1 MTPSRYCLVFG
12 AVAVAIASA
21 VAAFNYAADPY
32 LVFDVQRVAGFNA
45 LKPSVETRE
54 RMMKA
59 YQAERVSA
67 RTVVLGSSRSDLG
80 IDPAAASWP
89 AAAKPVYNLSLV
101 GATVGEVFT
110 YLRHHVASRPG
121 AAPETILLALDF
133 ESFLYRPDQFTGPAK
148 EVNEVEQ
155 RLAVDRDGRPNDE
168 RHKRILTDQ
177 GLALLSLDATFD
189 SIRTIAGN
197 RTGRVIS
204 LKPDGHMSDMA
215 LRATA
220 AADGFALLFDQK
232 NIDTVKNYGH
242 PRRLLSD
249 TPNGPI
255 RRLQAVVELLAF
267 AKEHR
272 MNVVFAIQPAHVS
285 RLELIDRMGYWGG
298 YERWKRELT
307 ALVAH
312 ASAEQQVVLWDFGGY
327 ESPAQEPVP
336 AKGAGAG
343 MKWFWDPV
351 HYSTVL
357 GERMVARMFDP
368 HSTDQ
373 YGAQLTPLNIDE
385 QLARIRRDRDAFR
398 AAMPAETARLAKLAC
413 GNAPCPAHVE
423 PLTASR

>member
-1 MTPSRYCLVFG
+1 MTPSRYCLAFG
-12 AVAVAIASA
+12 AAAVAIAA
-21 VAAFNYAADPY
+21 VVAAFNYATDPY
-32 LVFDVQRVAGFNA
+32 LVFDVERVTGFNA

-67 RTVVLGSSRSDLG
+67 RTIVLGSSRSDLG
-80 IDPAAASWP
+80 IDPGAASWP
-89 AAAKPVYNLSLV
+89 AEAKPVYNLSLV
-101 GATVGEVFT
+101 GATAGEAFT
-110 YLRHHVASRPG
+110 YLRHYVASRPG
-121 AAPETILLALDF
+121 AAPQTIVIGLDF
-133 ESFLYRPDQFTGPAK
+133 ESFLYRPDQLKAPTD
-148 EVNEVEQ
+148 EVNEMEQ
-155 RLAVDRDGRPNDE
+155 RLAVDRNGKPNDE
-168 RHKRILTDQ
+168 RRKRILTDQ

-232 NIDTVKNYGH
+232 NTDTVKNYGH

-249 TPNGPI
+249 TPEGPI
-255 RRLQAVVELLAF
+255 RRLQAVTELLAF
-267 AKEHR
+267 AKDYR
-272 MNVVFAIQPAHVS
+272 MNVVLAIQPAHVS
-285 RLELIDRMGYWGG
+285 RLELIDRMGYWSG

-307 ALVAH
+307 AVVAQ
-312 ASAEQQVVLWDFGGY
+312 ASAGQQVTLWDFGGY
-327 ESPAQEPVP
+327 ETPAQEPVP
-336 AKGAGAG
+336 AKGAGVG

-351 HYSTVL
+351 HYSTAL

-373 YGAQLTPLNIDE
+373 YGVQLTPSNIDE
-385 QLARIRRDRDAFR
+385 QLTRVRRDRDAFR

-413 GNAPCPAHVE
+413 GDAPCPEPVE

>member
-1 MTPSRYCLVFG
+1 
-12 AVAVAIASA
+12 
-21 VAAFNYAADPY
+21 
-32 LVFDVQRVAGFNA
+32 VFDVHRVAGFNA

-80 IDPAAASWP
+80 IDPAASSWP
-89 AAAKPVYNLSLV
+89 AVAKPVYNLSLV
-101 GATVGEVFT
+101 GATAGEAFT
-110 YLRHHVASRPG
+110 YLRHHVASRRGEVPQ
-121 AAPETILLALDF
+121 TILLALDF
-133 ESFLYRPDQFTGPAK
+133 ESFLYRPDQFTGPSE

-155 RLAVDRDGRPNDE
+155 RLAVDRNGTPNDE
-168 RHKRILTDQ
+168 RQRRILTDR

-232 NIDTVKNYGH
+232 NIDTVKNYGN

-255 RRLQAVVELLAF
+255 RRLQAVIELLAF

-272 MNVVFAIQPAHVS
+272 MNVVLAIQPAHVS
-285 RLELIDRMGYWGG
+285 RLELIDRMGYWSG

-307 ALVAH
+307 TLVAH
-312 ASAEQQVVLWDFGGY
+312 ASAEQQVALYDFGGY
-327 ESPAQEPVP
+327 EGPAQEPVP
-336 AKGAGAG
+336 AKGTNAS

-351 HYSTVL
+351 HYSTAL
-357 GERMVARMFDP
+357 GERMIARMFNP
-368 HSTDQ
+368 HSTDR
-373 YGAQLTPLNIDE
+373 YGVQLTLSNIDE
-385 QLARIRRDRDAFR
+385 QLATIRRDRNAFR
-398 AAMPAETARLAKLAC
+398 AAMPAEVARLTKLAC
-413 GNAPCPAHVE
+413 GTSSCPEPVE
-423 PLTASR
+423 PLTALR